1 MEGRYTLDNTVKECT
16 LNKSRAE
23 CANTDCSKCGWN
35 EKEIARR
42 KERINTKG
50 LIRVNSRKS
59 KVPIYGIKVNKG
71 RKKQSDK

>member
-1 MEGRYTLDNTVKECT
+1 MSRKENFNIIEGCILQ
-16 LNKSRAE
+16 KSKK
-23 CANTDCSKCGWN
+23 DCDPTKCYRCGWN

-50 LIRVNSRKS
+50 LIRVNSSKS